1 LPIGGDTQ
9 RLASDLSGGSWPGVT
24 DIAEYYFRNTPYG
37 DARFDFSVPNQ
48 NYQVTIKPGA
58 DFFSEIDSIDVQ
70 GVPYFTNVAVQA
82 TAQGLYKPL
91 DLLVNTTVTTGTLS
105 IVIRQASNAVPG
117 GVGTDINAIQ
127 IVPGGPGYIRSIPGH
142 MP

>member
-1 LPIGGDTQ
+1 LLLETPFLFLPI
-9 RLASDLSGGSWPGVT
+9 LSTENLT
-24 DIAEYYFRNTPYG
+24 D
-37 DARFDFSVPNQ
+37 SKK
-48 NYQVTIKPGA
+48 KPGA

-91 DLLVNTTVTTGTLS
+91 NLLVNTTVTTGTLS

>member
-1 LPIGGDTQ
+1 MFLCQVSDVCGRESRDP
-9 RLASDLSGGSWPGVT
+9 RL
-24 DIAEYYFRNTPYG
+24 
-37 DARFDFSVPNQ
+37 
-48 NYQVTIKPGA
+48 
-58 DFFSEIDSIDVQ
+58 
-70 GVPYFTNVAVQA
+70 
-82 TAQGLYKPL
+82 
-91 DLLVNTTVTTGTLS
+91 NTTVTTGTLS